1 MALTKLN
8 FGGSGQGALATS
20 GMPSGSIIQTQYTQV
35 TAASQVTGISAN
47 TQTTITGL
55 TVNITPSF
63 SNSIIKL
70 QSTLFC
76 EYNQNYWTANNMFYF
91 LRGSTA
97 LKADSAGSRRV
108 GIATAIDAYTDA
120 NAASTPEVVDCIY
133 FDSGHN
139 TTSQITYSLAF
150 DTYYPTSG
158 TGTLNINRTVSD
170 TDNNSHERGVSFIM
184 AQEIKA

>member
-20 GMPSGSIIQTQYTQV
+20 SMPSGSIIQTQYTQV

-184 AQEIKA
+184 AQEIKV

>member
-8 FGGSGQGALATS
+8 FGGSGLS
-20 GMPSGSIIQTQYTQV
+20 SLPNGSVIQTQYTQV

-76 EYNQNYWTANNMFYF
+76 EYNQNYWSANNMFYF
-91 LRGSTA
+91 LRDSTA
-97 LKADSAGSRRV
+97 LKADSAGSRRL
-108 GIATAIDAYTDA
+108 GIAIGMDGYTDA

-158 TGTLNINRTVSD
+158 TGTLNINRTV
-170 TDNNSHERGVSFIM
+170 TDADSNTHERGVSFIM

>member
-1 MALTKLN
+1 MTKAADLAKFIGSN
-8 FGGSGQGALATS
+8 FAGKIL
-20 GMPSGSIIQTQYTQV
+20 QTQYTQV
-35 TAASQVTGISAN
+35 VTASQITNISAN

-91 LRGSTA
+91 LRDSTA
-97 LKADSAGSRRV
+97 LKADAAGSRRV
-108 GIATAIDAYTDA
+108 GITSVNDAYTDA
-120 NAASTPEVVDCIY
+120 NAASTPEIVDCIY
-133 FDSGHN
+133 FDNGHN

-170 TDNNSHERGVSFIM
+170 TDDNTHERAVSFIM
-184 AQEIKA
+184 AQEIAV

>member
-1 MALTKLN
+1 MPLTKLN
-8 FGGSGQGALATS
+8 F
-20 GMPSGSIIQTQYTQV
+20 PSGSILQTQYTQV
-35 TAASQVTGISAN
+35 TTASQVTGISAN
-47 TQTTITGL
+47 TQTTVTGL
-55 TVNITPSF
+55 AVNITPSF
-63 SNSIIKL
+63 SNSIIKI

-76 EYNQNYWTANNMFYF
+76 EYSASYWTANTMFYF
-91 LRGSTA
+91 LRDSTA
-97 LKADSAGSRRV
+97 LKADTAGSRRT
-108 GIATAIDAYTDA
+108 GIATPVDAYTDQ

-150 DTYYPTSG
+150 DGYYPTSG
-158 TGTLNINRTVSD
+158 TGILYINRTVSD